1 MDFSKE
7 TKDVEGE
14 GEGEIEAEPTIW
26 IERRGRKA
34 TTYITGLKGS
44 DSEQKKLAKALK
56 HHCHCNG
63 CFKSGKFTFTG
74 DHKEIMIEFLV
85 NKYGVNRDDIKSSG
99 I

>member
-7 TKDVEGE
+7 TTKIPDEE
-14 GEGEIEAEPTIW
+14 LELEPTVW

-34 TTYITGLKGS
+34 TTYITGLKGT
-44 DSEQKKLAKALK
+44 DSELKKLAKALK

-63 CFKSGKFTFTG
+63 CFKAGKFTFTG
-74 DHKEIMIEFLV
+74 DNKTMIIDFLV
-85 NKYGVNRDDIKSSG
+85 NKFGIDRDDITSSG